1 MQAIDLEKQSERS
14 MTGLGNLVDRTA
26 PWLFEVGSWV
36 FGGLTALNLV
46 ITAALLTVG
55 PADIAIRISIAA
67 FACALPLNVAGIC
80 LLRLTKDTHDNH
92 LDDVALEAFQSAG
105 FPNIEAYFPPAGQTQ
120 SLRQRRAR
128 VVLRYSL
135 GLAALSTALTMTG
148 TVAALWHM
156 AWWVGVE
163 LLAMTMI
170 SAVAV
175 LAVLGASL
183 PPDSASERELKRRY
197 AEQRA
202 HPTPEMSSQEQSN
215 R

>member
-1 MQAIDLEKQSERS
+1 MHAIDQEKQSERS
-14 MTGLGNLVDRTA
+14 MAGLGNVVDRMA

-46 ITAALLTVG
+46 ITAALITVG
-55 PADIAIRISIAA
+55 PADVAIRISIAA

-92 LDDVALEAFQSAG
+92 LDDVAFESFQSAG
-105 FPNIEAYFPPAGQTQ
+105 FPNIEAYFPPAEQRQ
-120 SLRQRRAR
+120 SSRQRRVR

-135 GLAALSTALTMTG
+135 GMAAISMALTIAG

-156 AWWVGVE
+156 AWWVGTE
-163 LLAMTMI
+163 LAAMTVL
-170 SAVAV
+170 SVAAV

-202 HPTPEMSSQEQSN
+202 HPTPEMSAQEQPH

>member
-14 MTGLGNLVDRTA
+14 LAGLGNLVDRTA

-46 ITAALLTVG
+46 ITAAVITVG
-55 PADIAIRISIAA
+55 PVDTAIRISIAA

-80 LLRLTKDTHDNH
+80 LLRLTKDTHDKH

-105 FPNIEAYFPPAGQTQ
+105 FPNIESYFPPAGTRQ

-135 GLAALSTALTMTG
+135 GMAAFSMALTITG

-156 AWWVGVE
+156 AWWVGTE
-163 LLAMTMI
+163 LVVVSVL
-170 SAVAV
+170 SAAAV

-183 PPDSASERELKRRY
+183 PPDSESEREIKRRY

-202 HPTPEMSSQEQSN
+202 HSAHDMPTREQPD

>member
-1 MQAIDLEKQSERS
+1 MQPIDLEKQSEGS
-14 MTGLGNLVDRTA
+14 MAGLGNLVDRTA

-46 ITAALLTVG
+46 ITAALITVG
-55 PADIAIRISIAA
+55 PVDTAIRISIAA
-67 FACALPLNVAGIC
+67 LACALPLNVAGIC

-92 LDDVALEAFQSAG
+92 LDDVALHAFQSAG
-105 FPNIEAYFPPAGQTQ
+105 FPNIESYFPPVGQRQ
-120 SLRQRRAR
+120 SLRERRAR

-135 GLAALSTALTMTG
+135 GMAAFSMALTITG

-156 AWWVGVE
+156 AWWVGTE
-163 LLAMTMI
+163 LVAMSVL

-175 LAVLGASL
+175 LAVLSASL
-183 PPDSASERELKRRY
+183 PPDSASEQEIKRQY
-197 AEQRA
+197 AEQHA
-202 HPTPEMSSQEQSN
+202 HRIREMPTREQPD